1 MKNKRKYLL
10 FFLALIGAMIAGP
23 AASQAQEIQ
32 AVTLPSADIALSFVV
47 SGKVAEILVKEGD
60 AVKKGELLASL
71 DNEPEKIQ
79 VEQLK
84 VQATDTTRIL
94 SAKAE
99 LAQKKVDLKKIEGAR
114 AKGAASQWEVEHM
127 RLNVRI
133 AELALQ
139 AATIEQAQNRR
150 EYHKALRQLERMQL
164 VSPVDGRVEKVSVET
179 GEAVERLG
187 PIIHLVKIDPLWIDV
202 PVPLAQA
209 ERLTA
214 GQSVSV
220 SFLENP
226 SDASANGRITHISS
240 VADAASDTLRVRIE
254 VPNPHGRPAGERI
267 TVGFPQ
273 LASGGMPVNKSKN

>member
-10 FFLALIGAMIAGP
+10 FFLALTGAMIAG
-23 AASQAQEIQ
+23 AATSQAQEIQ
-32 AVTLPSADIALSFVV
+32 AVTAPSADIALSFVV
-47 SGKVAEILVKEGD
+47 SGKVSEILVKEGD
-60 AVKKGELLASL
+60 TVEKGELLASL

-99 LAQKKVDLKKIEGAR
+99 LAQKKVDLKKLEGAQ

-133 AELALQ
+133 AELSLQ

-150 EYHKALRQLERMQL
+150 EYHKALRQLERMRL
-164 VSPVDGRVEKVSVET
+164 VSPIAGRVEKVSVET

-187 PIIHLVKIDPLWIDV
+187 PVIHLVKIDPLWIDV

-209 ERLTA
+209 ERLAA

-220 SFLENP
+220 SFP
-226 SDASANGRITHISS
+226 DHSSGASANGRITHISA

-254 VPNPHGRPAGERI
+254 VPNARGRPAGERI
-267 TVGFPQ
+267 TVGFPK
-273 LASGGMPVNKSKN
+273 LASGGKPANKSKK